1 MILTDRI
8 KMTACTEKPPEG
20 ALEKV
25 HDHYEALEGEPESV
39 GTIVQYWAV
48 GETHFFVVMIDG
60 RIDCLRLFTLSDLPP
75 KQVWHLSVD
84 SQTKF
89 TDDPVDDPSGKDFH
103 NRLERGS

>member
-8 KMTACTEKPPEG
+8 KMTACTGKPPQG

-25 HDHYEALEGEPESV
+25 YKHYKAEGEPESV
-39 GTIVQYWAV
+39 GTIIQYWAV

-60 RIDCLRLFTLSDLPP
+60 QIDCLRLFTLSDLPP
-75 KQVWHLSVD
+75 KQIWSLSVD

-89 TDDPVDDPSGKDFH
+89 TDDPVDDPSGEDFR
-103 NRLERGS
+103 NRAGRRS